1 MLKRGK
7 RGAVELSVGTI
18 VVLVLAMTM
27 LIMGIVLIR
36 GIFRGATYNV
46 KSLNEKVR
54 GEINKLFTE
63 DDKLVIFLA
72 ENIAKVEQGDD
83 FGVAFGIKNL
93 ETGTTQAGIF
103 SSDVVVSNPS
113 EVQSKCGISSSV
125 VENWM
130 TGKSEANIP
139 ISPGQV
145 GHGLV
150 RFNIP
155 KTAPLCTIRFRIN
168 IEKDKQPYATGLF
181 DLKIT
186 S

>member
-7 RGAVELSVGTI
+7 KGAVELSVGTI
-18 VVLVLAMTM
+18 VILVLAMTM

-36 GIFRGATYNV
+36 GIFKGATYNV
-46 KSLNEKVR
+46 AVLNEKVR

-63 DDKLVIFLA
+63 DDKLVVYLA
-72 ENIAKVEQGDD
+72 DNIAKVEQGGDY
-83 FGVAFGIKNL
+83 GVAFGIKNL
-93 ETGTTQAGIF
+93 ETGTMQVGIF
-103 SSDVVVSNPS
+103 SSEVVISNPS
-113 EVQSKCGISSSV
+113 EVQSKCGISSSA

-130 TGKSEANIP
+130 TGSSEANIP
-139 ISPGQV
+139 ISPGQA
-145 GHGLV
+145 GYGLV
-150 RFNIP
+150 RFNVP

-168 IEKDKQPYATGLF
+168 IKKDNQPYATGFF